1 MDRNEKPRLRS
12 RSGSR
17 CALSIYAICALL
29 AGCGGSQAPVGGP
42 GAMPQTSMSQM
53 TSDRHARQNRTRRF
67 LYVGLQNARSLAVYH
82 LHGDKPIREFSG
94 TLGPV
99 TIALDPWSD
108 VYTTDNNPSGGLIT
122 AYTPGARSVLFEIGP
137 YDWCR
142 GLAFDA
148 EGHLYVGCYAS
159 VRVYA
164 ARSTKLIRFIR
175 QGGIIEALAFDS
187 KGNLYVAGFKGS
199 GPRGQVAVFPPG
211 ARKPARTI
219 TKGIQYPSALLV
231 DKSDDLFVANCGFCY
246 PSYGSRGSITE
257 YAYGSGTPLRTLTD
271 GIDSP
276 KAMAFGKNGLLF
288 VANYGYFKKG
298 SVTVY
303 SSGTKPVRTITAGIR
318 NPDALAVDPSGD
330 VYVANYAYAKG
341 HDSITV
347 YTPDGSRL
355 VRTIP
360 EALSGPLSLGI
371 GEEQR

>member
-1 MDRNEKPRLRS
+1 MRVSVFS
-12 RSGSR
+12 RF
-17 CALSIYAICALL
+17 ALNACVSAATL
-29 AGCGGSQAPVGGP
+29 AGCGGSQPPIGAP
-42 GAMPQTSMSQM
+42 GATPQRQTPQTMS
-53 TSDRHARQNRTRRF
+53 DHNVHLNAAKWF
-67 LYVGLQNARSLAVYH
+67 LYVGLQNARSLDVYR
-82 LHGDKPIREFSG
+82 LHGNKAIRKFSG

-108 VYTTDNNPSGGLIT
+108 VYTTDNNPSGGPIT
-122 AYTPGARSVLFEIGP
+122 AYTPGARSQLLEIGP

-148 EGHLYVGCYAS
+148 EGHLYAGCFAS

-175 QGGIIEALAFDS
+175 QGGVNEALAFDS
-187 KGNLYVAGFKGS
+187 KGNLYVAGLEGS
-199 GPRGQVAVFPPG
+199 GPRAQIAVFPPG
-211 ARKPARTI
+211 AKKPARTI
-219 TKGIQYPSALLV
+219 TKGIEYPSALLV
-231 DKSDDLFVANCGFCY
+231 DKSNDLFVANCGSICY
-246 PSYGSRGSITE
+246 FSSGRRGSITE
-257 YAYGSGTPLRTLTD
+257 YADGSGTPLRTLTD

-276 KAMAFGKNGLLF
+276 QAMAFGKNGLLF

-347 YTPDGSRL
+347 YTPDGSQL

-360 EALSGPLSLGI
+360 EELSGPLSLGI
-371 GEEQR
+371 GKE

>member
-1 MDRNEKPRLRS
+1 MRTLV
-12 RSGSR
+12 
-17 CALSIYAICALL
+17 CFAFTIMVALL
-29 AGCGGSQAPVGGP
+29 AGCGGSEPLVGAP
-42 GAMPQTSMSQM
+42 GAIPQRSTSQM
-53 TSDRHARQNRTRRF
+53 TSDRDALQNRTKWF
-67 LYVGLQNARSLAVYH
+67 LYVGLQNARSFDVYR
-82 LHGDKPIREFSG
+82 LHGDKPIRKFSG

-108 VYTTDNNPSGGLIT
+108 VYTTDNNPSGGWIT
-122 AYTPGARSVLFEIGP
+122 AYTPGARSVLLKIGL
-137 YDWCR
+137 YDSCR

-148 EGHLYVGCYAS
+148 KGHLYVGCFAS

-175 QGGIIEALAFDS
+175 QVGVIEALAFDS
-187 KGNLYVAGFKGS
+187 KGNLYVGGLEGS

-211 ARKPARTI
+211 AKKPVRTI

-231 DKSDDLFVANCGFCY
+231 DKSDNLFVANCGFSFCY
-246 PSYGSRGSITE
+246 SSYGRGSITE
-257 YAYGSGTPLRTLTD
+257 YAYGSGTPLRTLTH

-276 KAMAFGKNGLLF
+276 QAMAFGKNGLLF

-298 SVTVY
+298 SVAVY
-303 SSGTKPVRTITAGIR
+303 SSGTQPVRTITAGIR

-341 HDSITV
+341 RDSITV
-347 YTPDGSRL
+347 YTSDGSRL

-360 EALSGPLSLGI
+360 EELSGPLSLGI
-371 GEEQR
+371 GKE